1 MSFPADLLDLQY
13 APPSREHVESWFF
26 KANDP
31 TGRRALWLKTTVLAR
46 KAKGVAP
53 VAEAWAI
60 AFDREKG
67 HVATKTTVPLSS
79 ARFAHGT
86 LDVEVDGCTLSLGR
100 ARGALATG
108 WRRLAWDLAIGPAL
122 AAPIVHLPA
131 RALYREGRPPAT
143 KPVTPLSDARAS
155 GIVHVVRGI
164 GPGAGEER
172 WDLSEW
178 PCMIGHNWG
187 RRHAH
192 LYAWTHCNAWDVPG
206 LVFEA
211 VGARVRMGPMLSPM
225 ATAAFVRYEGE
236 TFDLNAPSALTH
248 NRGLVSL
255 RSWELDA
262 AHRGVRVRCELAAET
277 DDLVGLH
284 YENPNGKTTYC
295 LNTKLARARLELE
308 LPGGRKVSATSRA
321 AALEIGTRDPAHG
334 VRMYV

>member
-1 MSFPADLLDLQY
+1 MIFPSDLLDLQY
-13 APPSREHVESWFF
+13 DPKTQGHVESWFF

-31 TGRRALWLKTTVLAR
+31 TGRRALWLKGTVLAR
-46 KAKGVAP
+46 EAKGVAP

-79 ARFAHGT
+79 ARFAHRT
-86 LDVEVDGCTLSLGR
+86 LDVEIDGCSLSLGR

-122 AAPIVHLPA
+122 AAPIVHLPS
-131 RALYREGRPPAT
+131 RALYRPGRPPSS

-155 GIVHVVRGI
+155 GIVHLIRGS
-164 GPGAGEER
+164 GPGGGEER
-172 WDLSEW
+172 WDVSDW

-187 RRHAH
+187 SRHAH
-192 LYAWTHCNAWDVPG
+192 LYAWAHCNAWDVPG
-206 LVFEA
+206 LVFEG
-211 VGARVRMGPMLSPM
+211 VSARVRMGPVLSPM
-225 ATAAFVRYEGE
+225 ATAAYVRFEGQSW
-236 TFDLNAPSALTH
+236 DLNAASALTH

-262 AHRGVRVRCELAAET
+262 SHRDVRVVCELAAET
-277 DDLVGLH
+277 DDFVGLH
-284 YENPNGKTTYC
+284 YENPNRKMTYC
-295 LNTKLARARLELE
+295 LNTKLARARLDLH
-308 LPGGRKVSATSRA
+308 LPGGRKITATSRA